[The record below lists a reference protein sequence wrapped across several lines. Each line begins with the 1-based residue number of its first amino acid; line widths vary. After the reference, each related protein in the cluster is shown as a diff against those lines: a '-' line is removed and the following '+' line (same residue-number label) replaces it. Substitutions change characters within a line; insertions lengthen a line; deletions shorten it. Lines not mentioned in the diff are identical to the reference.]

1 MPCIQCFW
9 TAVNPRY
16 HVMIVIIITTT
27 TTTIIII
34 MTIIIIKALSKI
46 LVRQRGGVNH
56 SFTVYRHEVWY
67 EKAWRSHLKEGKC

>member
-9 TAVNPRY
+9 AAVNARY

-27 TTTIIII
+27 TTIIII
-34 MTIIIIKALSKI
+34 MTIIIKALSKI

>member
-1 MPCIQCFW
+1 
-9 TAVNPRY
+9 
-16 HVMIVIIITTT
+16 
-27 TTTIIII
+27 

-67 EKAWRSHLKEGKC
+67 EKARRSHLKEGKC